1 MLPAWKLKPPTS
13 VAEMA
18 AEISTDPSVLTL
30 SAMMTSPSMPLSR
43 RERDAFSMRV
53 ASGSASLRQGI
64 TIESYGFRCCSSAT
78 GHYFNPEPQLKTE
91 SSPRSYAGRGHP
103 VPKLGCDPQKRK
115 PARSSRPW

>member
-18 AEISTDPSVLTL
+18 AEFSTDPSVLTL

-53 ASGSASLRQGI
+53 ASGSALLRQGI
-64 TIESYGFRCCSSAT
+64 TIESYGFRCWLPLLFVSH
-78 GHYFNPEPQLKTE
+78 GHYFNPERRCCTALAE
-91 SSPRSYAGRGHP
+91 SEIRLWWWPRYVRA
-103 VPKLGCDPQKRK
+103 
-115 PARSSRPW
+115 

>member
-18 AEISTDPSVLTL
+18 AEFSTDPSVLTL

-53 ASGSASLRQGI
+53 ASGSALLRQGI

-78 GHYFNPEPQLKTE
+78 GHYSNPEPRLKTE
-91 SSPRSYAGRGHP
+91 SSPRSYAGRGA
-103 VPKLGCDPQKRK
+103 LRARLASGCGGL
-115 PARSSRPW
+115 PASARDTS